1 MNRLLSGLRSRALKS
16 IELSRGLGAAED
28 YGDCNWGTGLGQ
40 FTMSVLSGLKAGGNG
55 GGTSM
60 KKVLLLLNGL
70 ERAAEPGFVE
80 PDTNGLVTTAGSG
93 DQVPCLERC
102 HSVLSCR
109 WSGGPRDDRCRCQYG
124 DHAQPPLLA
133 RGATLDVDA
142 GDPQHHV
149 LDRFG
154 LGRFRRGL
162 IEQRPAAW

>member
-40 FTMSVLSGLKAGGNG
+40 FTMSVVSGLRAGGNG
-55 GGTSM
+55 GGASM
-60 KKVLLLLNGL
+60 RKVLLLLNGR

-109 WSGGPRDDRCRCQYG
+109 WSGGPV
-124 DHAQPPLLA
+124 A
-133 RGATLDVDA
+133 RGMIGVGASTVITRSRPCWHA
-142 GDPQHHV
+142 G
-149 LDRFG
+149 
-154 LGRFRRGL
+154 
-162 IEQRPAAW
+162 QRWMAMPVTRNIMSSTDSGSDGSGSG